1 MKRFEDF
8 TKEDLWALRNE
19 VVVNSIFYSDYHN
32 SFGLDTHSVCDFFDG
47 WLDFIEELMV
57 EDGYKD
63 AACRFFDY
71 FVEYDNADTLV
82 QWYNCY
88 DDLSWMKYEEEE

>member
-1 MKRFEDF
+1 
-8 TKEDLWALRNE
+8 
-19 VVVNSIFYSDYHN
+19 
-32 SFGLDTHSVCDFFDG
+32 
-47 WLDFIEELMV
+47 MV

-82 QWYNCY
+82 QWYNSY

>member
-19 VVVNSIFYSDYHN
+19 VVVNSIFDSDYHN

-88 DDLSWMKYEEEE
+88 DDLSWMKYEGEE

>member
-8 TKEDLWALRNE
+8 TKEDLRALRNE

-47 WLDFIEELMV
+47 WLDFIGELMV

-63 AACRFFDY
+63 AAYRFFDY

-82 QWYNCY
+82 QWYSSY